1 MEYKVIFT
9 ASLFVCYTTMIFLNI
24 CKKRNEKEN
33 WKIFKFGEFWI
44 WLQSFIFFFYFIFF
58 DCGSFFAYF
67 LICKFFDLSFG
78 DAWNAAGSMLFN
90 LRFVTD
96 ETHREQT
103 NVVGKSENELIDSF
117 TYSLYLWLDLKLS

>member
-1 MEYKVIFT
+1 MSFEFGYKVSFSFFI
-9 ASLFVCYTTMIFLNI
+9 SYFLI
-24 CKKRNEKEN
+24 VEV
-33 WKIFKFGEFWI
+33 
-44 WLQSFIFFFYFIFF
+44 
-58 DCGSFFAYF
+58 FFAYF